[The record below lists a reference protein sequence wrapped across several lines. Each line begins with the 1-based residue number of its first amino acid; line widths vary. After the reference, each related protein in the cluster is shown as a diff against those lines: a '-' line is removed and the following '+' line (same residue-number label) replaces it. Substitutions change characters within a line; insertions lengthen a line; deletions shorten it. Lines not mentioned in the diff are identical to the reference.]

1 MAVSNRILSL
11 GTASY
16 VVLTLSILLL
26 ILPTGQ
32 ASLGIDQSILEISVT
47 DYNGHGNISVLARNT
62 DCWKC
67 KFIEIGI
74 VPADPG
80 AQQNLTLYANHSTR
94 VKLSLIP
101 EDDNSSEFLCQ
112 KKIDV
117 TEHAYYQLMV
127 SSSTS
132 GEANASCELITI
144 DEGKDGYMP
153 ILYMFLCLTGLAL
166 LWILIKLVLR
176 CNYCRFSDS
185 SVNDALV
192 QSDLGSTHSVS
203 TGNRPETKKSRIKSL
218 DAFRGLSLTI
228 MIFVNYG
235 GGKYWFFAHSAWN
248 GLTVADLVFP
258 WFVFIMGTALAFV
271 FSLHHRKGK
280 SKLQLCIQ
288 IIIRCIKLFVLGLM
302 VNSTSGNDLSKL
314 RIPGVLQRFSLTYL
328 VVALTELTFSYGYTK
343 QVLSEEPRW
352 YHSLRD
358 VIYFWPSWL
367 IALTLL
373 ALHTIVTLAIP
384 YDMNGCPTG
393 YIGPGGISEE
403 GKHFNCTGGIAK
415 YIDLKVFTQ
424 NHIYQYGTCKK
435 LYQCSGT
442 DPEGLLGTLTS
453 IFLCFLGVQAGRILV
468 TYTSV
473 KARIT
478 RWITWAVVLGAIAL
492 LLTCASQNEG
502 WIPLNKNLWS
512 ASFVIALA
520 AMAYFLL
527 CFLYVVI
534 DVKEYWTGAPF
545 IYPGMNSI
553 FIYMGSETLG
563 NLVPVSFLVSN
574 THLTQLFMNLWSTTF
589 WVLVAAYMHYKNIFI
604 NV

>member
-1 MAVSNRILSL
+1 
-11 GTASY
+11 
-16 VVLTLSILLL
+16 
-26 ILPTGQ
+26 
-32 ASLGIDQSILEISVT
+32 
-47 DYNGHGNISVLARNT
+47 
-62 DCWKC
+62 
-67 KFIEIGI
+67 
-74 VPADPG
+74 
-80 AQQNLTLYANHSTR
+80 
-94 VKLSLIP
+94 
-101 EDDNSSEFLCQ
+101 
-112 KKIDV
+112 
-117 TEHAYYQLMV
+117 
-127 SSSTS
+127 
-132 GEANASCELITI
+132 
-144 DEGKDGYMP
+144 
-153 ILYMFLCLTGLAL
+153 MFLCLTGLAL

-176 CNYCRFSDS
+176 CNCCRFSDS

-280 SKLQLCIQ
+280 SKMQLCIQ

-302 VNSTSGNDLSKL
+302 VNSTSENSPAPLFNYLVL
-314 RIPGVLQRFSLTYL
+314 RTQLQHFTFHYVQEATMQYKIKIFTAKPFLNKFSDVLMEMTCQSCGYPGVLQRFSLTYL

-403 GKHFNCTGGIAK
+403 GKYFNCTGGIAK